1 MSVAVVAMAD
11 AVEMT
16 IDGTLLADVGERA
29 TATRHRPALP
39 GSRDLSG
46 CADVPNRPA
55 ESTIAVLQA

>member
-1 MSVAVVAMAD
+1 MAD